1 MRKEM
6 THPYDV
12 LELNSGAKFI
22 FTPCP
27 GTKNSDLVA
36 SIKTLKSAG
45 ATAIISLLPDSEID
59 ALSVPNL
66 GQEISDQGMTW
77 YQLPVV
83 DDCAPEQL
91 FFDAFNHVK
100 DDLLNRYKAGE
111 TLAIHCRGGSGRTG
125 LMAAILL
132 LESGESWGNIKPQI
146 QALRP
151 KALTLTPH
159 INFLKQQYSLG
170 DSYDN

>member
-1 MRKEM
+1 M

-12 LELNSGAKFI
+12 LELDNGARFI

-27 GTKNSDLVA
+27 GTKDSDLVA

-45 ATAIISLLPDSEID
+45 TMAIISLLTDSEIE
-59 ALSVPNL
+59 ALSVPDL
-66 GQEISDQGMTW
+66 GQEISLQGMVW
-77 YQLPVV
+77 YQLPIE

-91 FFDAFNHVK
+91 FFNSFHHVK
-100 DDLLNRYKAGE
+100 RELLNRYKAGE

-132 LESGESWGNIKPQI
+132 LESGEPWVKIKPQI
-146 QALRP
+146 QSLRP

-159 INFLKQQYSLG
+159 INFLKQQYSIG
-170 DSYDN
+170 DSYDH